1 MAEEKSVQEQVD
13 AFVALPRAE
22 RRVVYPT
29 LPAEVQRKARK
40 VIEARRGISH
50 RTDGGELVLDK
61 KTYIENILRLQGRVD
76 ELPAK
81 KLALESKVEALKKA
95 LQEYYGDEALGE
107 AETAL
112 EQRGAAANA

>member
-1 MAEEKSVQEQVD
+1 MAEETSVQEQVD
-13 AFVALPRAE
+13 AFAALPRAE

-50 RTDGGELVLDK
+50 RTDGGELVLK
-61 KTYIENILRLQGRVD
+61 KETYVDEILRVQGRLD
-76 ELPAK
+76 DLPAK
-81 KLALESKVEALKKA
+81 KAALEQKLAGLKRA
-95 LQEYYGDEALGE
+95 LQENHGDDALAE
-107 AETAL
+107 AENAL